1 MLDYYRKWLVGLWSA
16 GFLIPFI
23 LILFQFGSGKYGE
36 KSSEALGWL
45 TALTLSTILL
55 MIGVIISNPAPAA
68 AVAENNEDRTAA
80 EAARTKAAH
89 ERFIFKLA
97 VGVSLLYLL
106 IVNLVFFV
114 EPLVGA
120 KPQALMRESKIY
132 LAVFD
137 SIISL
142 LIGYFF
148 GKR

>member
-1 MLDYYRKWLVGLWSA
+1 MLDYYRKWLIGLWSA
-16 GFLIPFI
+16 GFLIPFV

-55 MIGVIISNPAPAA
+55 MIGVMVSNPAPAA
-68 AVAENNEDRTAA
+68 VAEGDEDQSAA
-80 EAARTKAAH
+80 EAARIKAAH
-89 ERFIFKLA
+89 EKFIFKLA